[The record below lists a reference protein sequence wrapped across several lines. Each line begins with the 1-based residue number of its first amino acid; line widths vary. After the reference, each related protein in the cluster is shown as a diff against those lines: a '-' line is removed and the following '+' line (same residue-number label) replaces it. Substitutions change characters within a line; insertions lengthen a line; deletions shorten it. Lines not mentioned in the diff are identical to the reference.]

1 MANCK
6 KYNRAACGHLFKHYE
21 RAKDEN
27 GEYLKFGNQ
36 EIDAGR
42 SHLNYNLAAP
52 DQPERQGDFVKKRCS
67 EVKMQN
73 RADVNVMCS
82 WVVTAPKEIRAEET
96 EKFFKEAY
104 NFLSERYGRDN
115 IVSAHVH
122 MDETTPHIHFAF
134 VPVVT
139 CKKKNILKVSA
150 KEAINKQE
158 LQIFHKDLSTH
169 MEKIFG
175 RDVGILNEA
184 TQEGNREIDQLKY
197 ETLLKELAELQKNI
211 KALENQEIAL
221 NEKIKQ
227 EQKNFT
233 DMQTKFKP
241 RKNDLE
247 RVNKLA
253 KQIKPAVLSKNVSL
267 PKEDWD
273 FIVDIAKQHARI
285 SDTTLAALE
294 SQSEVIEKLQNCQ
307 RLYLA
312 IASELAAITQASDR
326 EKLKHA
332 VQNVLKDIEDWR
344 VVTWTFDDM
353 TDRKPSSLEEI
364 LRAREDKISKKYSYA
379 QKNKEYNQPSV
390 APKKPKKKK
399 THEIT

>member
-1 MANCK
+1 
-6 KYNRAACGHLFKHYE
+6 
-21 RAKDEN
+21 
-27 GEYLKFGNQ
+27 
-36 EIDAGR
+36 
-42 SHLNYNLAAP
+42 
-52 DQPERQGDFVKKRCS
+52 
-67 EVKMQN
+67 
-73 RADVNVMCS
+73 
-82 WVVTAPKEIRAEET
+82 
-96 EKFFKEAY
+96 
-104 NFLSERYGRDN
+104 
-115 IVSAHVH
+115 
-122 MDETTPHIHFAF
+122 
-134 VPVVT
+134 
-139 CKKKNILKVSA
+139 
-150 KEAINKQE
+150 
-158 LQIFHKDLSTH
+158 

-390 APKKPKKKK
+390 APKKQKKKK
-399 THEIT
+399 THEI